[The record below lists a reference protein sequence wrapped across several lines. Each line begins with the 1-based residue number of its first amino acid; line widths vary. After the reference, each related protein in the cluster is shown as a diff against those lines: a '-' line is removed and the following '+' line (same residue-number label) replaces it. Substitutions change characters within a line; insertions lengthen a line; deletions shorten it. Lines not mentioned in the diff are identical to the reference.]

1 MYFVNSKH
9 INIQISPYVGI
20 HLTKRTPNL
29 HYFRQGTLKVLC
41 KVLGPA
47 WCPFGLLPTTS
58 LNQQTELSRAFRKA
72 LKASRLLGILSKS
85 DTSNN
90 SQCLSR
96 SSVMFNKFC
105 LLLINCDILCSSKW
119 IIFWARWWW
128 ANVYKD
134 QEGDP
139 RWFDAWVQQCQWGAA
154 PLHSFGG
161 SWKCQR
167 SRRPS
172 PTIHPVLYVSCNC
185 PACSSLGAFQ
195 PRAGLAKRWALA
207 SAGRWACALLQRAS
221 ADADTSFSFFFGSVV
236 EYCAAQQKLRAW
248 LWWGTK

>member
-1 MYFVNSKH
+1 
-9 INIQISPYVGI
+9 
-20 HLTKRTPNL
+20 
-29 HYFRQGTLKVLC
+29 
-41 KVLGPA
+41 
-47 WCPFGLLPTTS
+47 
-58 LNQQTELSRAFRKA
+58 
-72 LKASRLLGILSKS
+72 
-85 DTSNN
+85 
-90 SQCLSR
+90 
-96 SSVMFNKFC
+96 MFNKFC
-105 LLLINCDILCSSKW
+105 LLLIICDILCSSNHLLW
-119 IIFWARWWW
+119 IIFWARWRW

-167 SRRPS
+167 SHWARGDHP

-185 PACSSLGAFQ
+185 LACSSLGAFQ

-221 ADADTSFSFFFGSVV
+221 AGADTSFSFFFGSVV
-236 EYCAAQQKLRAW
+236 EYCAAQQKLKAW
-248 LWWGTK
+248 LWGTK

>member
-1 MYFVNSKH
+1 MPFWTFAYNIIEPTNRTCESFQKGIAGFTFAFKH
-9 INIQISPYVGI
+9 
-20 HLTKRTPNL
+20 
-29 HYFRQGTLKVLC
+29 
-41 KVLGPA
+41 
-47 WCPFGLLPTTS
+47 
-58 LNQQTELSRAFRKA
+58 
-72 LKASRLLGILSKS
+72 LGILSKS
-85 DTSNN
+85 DNN
-90 SQCLSR
+90 SQHISR
-96 SSVMFNKFC
+96 SSVMFNTFC
-105 LLLINCDILCSSKW
+105 LLLIICDILSNHMLW
-119 IIFWARWWW
+119 IIFWARWWC

-195 PRAGLAKRWALA
+195 PRAGLAKRWPLA